1 MYFNSI
7 RIKTTEQKDNP
18 VALDK
23 YYSINL
29 DKFRKY
35 NFQDVQSDQF
45 RRKLGIYP
53 VLTDTQMDEV
63 NSIGSLILFNGF
75 IRDRLVISE
84 KFIIG
89 RDCCHIK
96 LIAGKTQYKIDL

>member
-7 RIKTTEQKDNP
+7 RIKTTDQKDYP

-29 DKFRKY
+29 NNFRKY
-35 NFQDVQSDQF
+35 NFQDVQTDEY
-45 RRKLGIYP
+45 RRKFGSYP
-53 VLTDTQMDEV
+53 VLTDAQMDEV
-63 NSIGSLILFNGF
+63 NSIGRLIMFNGLK
-75 IRDRLVISE
+75 RGRLVMNE
-84 KFIIG
+84 TFIIG